1 MNEQIDLRLYR
12 TITLGVQSSGD
23 DDRTAKH
30 ILELRRSL
38 ATHCKGPYSEE
49 ISEFALVL
57 RIGGNMQEFD
67 FEGCERIRRNRKD
80 KYITVDLGFPSRRWR
95 VTVRNPAN
103 GKIVTT
109 LTTEAADTLVFS
121 PDGRWLAGDPGVFPS
136 PSSSLV
142 VWDTKTWAVAATVKP
157 ERNPHQGAPVQW
169 IAFGGGE
176 TEQRKLGYAQSLK
189 FTGDGKTQTVWYSVY
204 PLAVSLD
211 GKLLVEPG
219 QQLLSNVEVWD
230 AITGQKL
237 QTFAA
242 HKMVTNSL
250 VFSRDG
256 RWLLTT
262 GQESLKIPVDL
273 HTFTGTTE
281 YRVKVWD
288 VSTWKERASVSY
300 PQVLTLSG
308 VLSPDGKRI
317 AVERSW
323 GVIDLLDVE
332 SGTSAGSLAAVI
344 APSNYGP
351 IFGKGNLAFSASG
364 SLLFE
369 GAFKSGI
376 YAWKL
381 PVH

>member
-1 MNEQIDLRLYR
+1 M
-12 TITLGVQSSGD
+12 
-23 DDRTAKH
+23 
-30 ILELRRSL
+30 
-38 ATHCKGPYSEE
+38 
-49 ISEFALVL
+49 
-57 RIGGNMQEFD
+57 
-67 FEGCERIRRNRKD
+67 
-80 KYITVDLGFPSRRWR
+80 
-95 VTVRNPAN
+95 
-103 GKIVTT
+103 
-109 LTTEAADTLVFS
+109 
-121 PDGRWLAGDPGVFPS
+121 
-136 PSSSLV
+136 
-142 VWDTKTWAVAATVKP
+142 
-157 ERNPHQGAPVQW
+157 QW

-176 TEQRKLGYAQSLK
+176 TAQSKLGYAQSLK
-189 FTGDGKTQTVWYSVY
+189 FTADGKTQTVWYSVY
-204 PLAVSLD
+204 PLAVSPD

-219 QQLLSNVEVWD
+219 QQSLSNVEVWD
-230 AITGQKL
+230 ANTGQKL

-250 VFSRDG
+250 AFSRDG

-262 GQESLKIPVDL
+262 GQESLRIPVDL
-273 HTFTGTTE
+273 HTFSGTTE

-323 GVIDLLDVE
+323 RVIDLMDVE

-351 IFGKGNLAFSASG
+351 IFGKGNLAFSANG

-376 YAWKL
+376 YVWKL

>member
-95 VTVRNPAN
+95 VTVRNPAS

-176 TEQRKLGYAQSLK
+176 TAQRKLGYAQSLK

-250 VFSRDG
+250 AFSRDG

-308 VLSPDGKRI
+308 VLSPDG
-317 AVERSW
+317 
-323 GVIDLLDVE
+323 
-332 SGTSAGSLAAVI
+332 
-344 APSNYGP
+344 
-351 IFGKGNLAFSASG
+351 
-364 SLLFE
+364 
-369 GAFKSGI
+369 
-376 YAWKL
+376 
-381 PVH
+381 